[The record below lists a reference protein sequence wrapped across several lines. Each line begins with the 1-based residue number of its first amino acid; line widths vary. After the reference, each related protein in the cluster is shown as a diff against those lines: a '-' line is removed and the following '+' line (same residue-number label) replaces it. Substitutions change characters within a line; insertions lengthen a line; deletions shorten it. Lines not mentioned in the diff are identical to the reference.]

1 MLLKEKS
8 LSKIQH
14 STSLLGG
21 SRLCAVSHS
30 ASCAREAEATYTH
43 TPKGIRVIT
52 HTDQDHA
59 IVTHSVSV
67 LMYPE

>member
-1 MLLKEKS
+1 MLKEKP
-8 LSKIQH
+8 LSKIHH

-30 ASCAREAEATYTH
+30 ASCAKEAEATHTH
-43 TPKGIRVIT
+43 APKGIRVTT

-59 IVTHSVSV
+59 IVTHCVSV
-67 LMYPE
+67 F